1 MKIVYIV
8 LVVLYLILASV
19 YACHIAVKEESISR
33 GAYTF
38 VICIGIP
45 VAGFLFLWLAQMWE
59 EKFKEK
65 DYREFERGEEY
76 QEDNLKLL
84 QPVDVEKEI
93 NYVPMAEALS
103 ITSYE
108 YRRKMIMD
116 LLNEEDTLEYLQVL
130 RDALSNED
138 METSHY
144 ASTVIMELQRKVQE
158 ELIEKEVEFEQH
170 PMEEESAVQWE
181 ELLFRIIDSDLY
193 DEQNLRRYYVK
204 YRKVSDQ
211 LFEMGDPKEEV
222 YRNRVHILL
231 KEKNYTEGNKYS
243 RQYLEAYPESEDAV
257 LCMLELLIQEKNAE
271 ELNQFIAEL
280 SGRPV
285 MLTQKTLKYIRMF
298 RKA

>member
-8 LVVLYLILASV
+8 LVVLYIILAVIYS
-19 YACHIAVKEESISR
+19 YYIAVKEENLWR
-33 GAYTF
+33 GAYTL
-38 VICIGIP
+38 VLCIGIP
-45 VAGFLFLWLAQMWE
+45 VAGFLFLWLTQMWE
-59 EKFKEK
+59 EQHKEK
-65 DYREFERGEEY
+65 DYREFERGDEY

-103 ITSYE
+103 VTSFE

-116 LLNEEDTLEYLQVL
+116 LLNEDDTLEYLEVL

-170 PMEEESAVQWE
+170 QMEEEPALRWE
-181 ELLFRIIDSDLY
+181 EFLFRVIESDLY

-211 LFEMGDPKEEV
+211 LLKMEKPKEEV
-222 YRNRVHILL
+222 YNNRVQILL
-231 KEKNYTEGNKYS
+231 KEKNYTEGKIYTE
-243 RQYLEAYPESEDAV
+243 QYLLAYPESEDAV
-257 LCMLELLIQEKNAE
+257 LCMLKILIQEKNAE
-271 ELNQFIAEL
+271 ELETFIAGL
-280 SGRPV
+280 SKRPV
-285 MLTQKTLKYIRMF
+285 VLTQKTLKYIRMF